1 MINKELSDKFRSNIK
16 EVQESLSKIAEIQ
29 LHQIREVTRSIQKF
43 LDQIDLELLEQ
54 TFIDSYG
61 YLGKQAEIA
70 AKHNLF
76 LNINMLDDMTL
87 PEIPDVL
94 NSKWIIK
101 WMEIHY
107 DEKVAELISDNSC
120 FGDTTILLKQSYNA
134 YLREDY
140 AISFITLYPVID
152 SFVSHWYTSI
162 DGEVKISPNKHIKS
176 LEKKDKDDI
185 KKAHKK
191 IKETLNSGER
201 NALELLFISYALHAY
216 SLMNS
221 NKGHYGFKRHHALHG
236 SLQYTRIQ
244 QQDCIKLFFCLYSLY
259 CSRDI
264 PKNKYMSFDEK

>member
-1 MINKELSDKFRSNIK
+1 MINKELSNKFRFNIK
-16 EVQESLSKIAEIQ
+16 EVQESLLKIAEIQ
-29 LHQIREVTRSIQKF
+29 LHQIREATRIIQKF

-101 WMEIHY
+101 WMQIHY
-107 DEKVAELISDNSC
+107 DEKVAELISDNFC

-162 DGEVKISPNKHIKS
+162 DGEVKISPNKHIK
-176 LEKKDKDDI
+176 
-185 KKAHKK
+185 
-191 IKETLNSGER
+191 ETLNSGER

-244 QQDCIKLFFCLYSLY
+244 RQDCIKLF
-259 CSRDI
+259 
-264 PKNKYMSFDEK
+264 